1 MVQEE
6 DYCSPESAKLF
17 QTVLDLGYEIF
28 KPRFPLQKMRGC
40 KNKYFEMDLL
50 LIKKELVINLIKG
63 KKVEPGNINVT
74 YEIEVYDD

>member
-50 LIKKELVINLIKG
+50 LIKKELVTNLIRG
-63 KKVEPGNINVT
+63 KKVELQNINL
-74 YEIEVYDD
+74 

>member
-1 MVQEE
+1 
-6 DYCSPESAKLF
+6 
-17 QTVLDLGYEIF
+17 
-28 KPRFPLQKMRGC
+28 MRGC